1 MMFLLSRMPP
11 GCCLML
17 AVVATSLVT
26 SMPAPPSKRSTE
38 DASDA
43 RSGFSSVP
51 KILEIQLPL
60 KIASKDDLVA
70 WAKYVM
76 GLMASKINITL
87 TTVKEAP
94 SKSSGSVRVPDN
106 ARQPQNTRNSAFKHF
121 EDTRPIN
128 NVRHFGNVNNLESS
142 RYAENIRNLGHSA
155 NFDRFRVP
163 ANDGRSE
170 NIRNSLRNGNI
181 QLPKEKVLPNQ
192 QLPTISINGITTS
205 GLFNNRQLYPTFGNI
220 EISDTTIP
228 SPLEIAANIN
238 VARSKIK
245 LTEQPFVPQ
254 FPDFVPITDTDIDSI
269 FRNRSGITPP
279 SRNYLPVPTTTDNIK
294 FPNDPF
300 VTRYF
305 FDGVER
311 NISSNVDVHPSEI
324 ALTTRNPLFF
334 GEDLPLPVKSVDLLS
349 QQRNTSSIKPLFNV
363 PFQAVVTFTR
373 GEPVEVTT
381 SRNEGS
387 KYFTVATRDPLDQFP
402 PYFDT
407 NYTLSNE
414 PGTQINVVFD
424 DGSRVTEVRNDTRK
438 EERKKQEKKKG
449 GSKRQKSQKQ
459 KSDTRQPSPIGEFL
473 KTFVAV
479 RRNNTPSADLTPPPL
494 NQQVSSTTQRVP
506 ARQRVPP
513 PQRTQLYPPPKPP
526 STLRQGRRNQTSLAQ
541 QLEDDD
547 EGGNSMEGSSSNES
561 NKSNEGDKL
570 GNVQGSDESSSSES
584 DYDDSDEEGGGF
596 VKALIDLLQLAA
608 PILDDLSDPESDADI
623 GDVLAAAVP
632 LLEELSEGD
641 GETEGFDIPALLL
654 PILLQISG
662 GMDGQRDSAAILTP
676 LLQLSAPLVGP
687 LSGPL
692 LVPLSRQSSNPPGEG
707 GSSSGDIIK
716 VLLEPLLQPV
726 GPGKMTVLSNL
737 IAGVISSLSKNS
749 APGGKSDITSLVK
762 AVVAGSIA
770 GTSAGSSGQKDS
782 YGAPTGYAATPYG
795 NPSDNQNPFLVIGS
809 SVKTVVD
816 AALNLVTSLVNA
828 FTGILGA
835 SSSSSNEPAPYGPP
849 PTTYTRR
856 PSYMVPPSDSV
867 SITTRGPE
875 RLKA

>member
-1 MMFLLSRMPP
+1 MMFLSSRRPP
-11 GCCLML
+11 RCYLML

-94 SKSSGSVRVPDN
+94 SKSSGGVRVSDN
-106 ARQPQNTRNSAFKHF
+106 ARQPQNTRNSAFKQF
-121 EDTRPIN
+121 EDARSMN
-128 NVRHFGNVNNLESS
+128 SARHFGNANNFENS

-155 NFDRFRVP
+155 NFDRFKVS

-170 NIRNSLRNGNI
+170 NIRNSLNNGNF
-181 QLPKEKVLPNQ
+181 QLPKEKALPNQ
-192 QLPTISINGITTS
+192 QLPAISINGVTAS
-205 GLFNNRQLYPTFGNI
+205 GLFNNRQLYPTFANI

-245 LTEQPFVPQ
+245 ESAFKGAFDATNSLKLAEQPFVPQ
-254 FPDFVPITDTDIDSI
+254 FPDFVSVVDTDIGGI
-269 FRNRSGITPP
+269 FRNRSGNTPP

-311 NISSNVDVHPSEI
+311 NISSNVGVRPSEI
-324 ALTTRNPLFF
+324 TQTTRNPLLFS
-334 GEDLPLPVKSVDLLS
+334 EDLPLPVKSVELLS
-349 QQRNTSSIKPLFNV
+349 QQRNTSSVKPLFNV
-363 PFQAVVTFTR
+363 PFQAVITFSR
-373 GEPVEVTT
+373 GEPVETTT
-381 SRNEGS
+381 SRNEGG
-387 KYFTVATRDPLDQFP
+387 KYFSVPTREPLDQFP

-424 DGSRVTEVRNDTRK
+424 DGSQVTEVRNNTRK

-449 GSKRQKSQKQ
+449 SSKRQKSKKQ
-459 KSDTRQPSPIGEFL
+459 KSDTRQVSPIGEFL
-473 KTFVAV
+473 RTFVAV
-479 RRNNTPSADLTPPPL
+479 RRNNTPSTDLTPPPL
-494 NQQVSSTTQRVP
+494 NQQVSTTTQRVP
-506 ARQRVPP
+506 VRQRVPQPPPP

-526 STLRQGRRNQTSLAQ
+526 SALRQGRRNQTSLAQ
-541 QLEDDD
+541 QLEGDDD
-547 EGGNSMEGSSSNES
+547 SGSEENSGSKEGDNSMEGSGSNES
-561 NKSNEGDKL
+561 NKSDNKSDA
-570 GNVQGSDESSSSES
+570 VQGSEESSSSES
-584 DYDDSDEEGGGF
+584 DYDDSDEDEGGF

-641 GETEGFDIPALLL
+641 SETEGFDIPGLLL

-692 LVPLSRQSSNPPGEG
+692 IVPLSRQISNPPGQG
-707 GSSSGDIIK
+707 GSSSGDIIR

-749 APGGKSDITSLVK
+749 GSGGKSDITSLVK

-782 YGAPTGYAATPYG
+782 YGAPTGYAASPYG
-795 NPSDNQNPFLVIGS
+795 NANCQ
-809 SVKTVVD
+809 
-816 AALNLVTSLVNA
+816 
-828 FTGILGA
+828 
-835 SSSSSNEPAPYGPP
+835 
-849 PTTYTRR
+849 R
-856 PSYMVPPSDSV
+856 PGG
-867 SITTRGPE
+867 RC
-875 RLKA
+875 